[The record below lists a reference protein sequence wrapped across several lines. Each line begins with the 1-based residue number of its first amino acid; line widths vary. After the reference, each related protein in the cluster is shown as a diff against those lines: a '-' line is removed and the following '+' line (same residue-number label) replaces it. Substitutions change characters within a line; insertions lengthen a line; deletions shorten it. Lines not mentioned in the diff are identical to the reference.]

1 MFPITTHCFADVVQI
16 RHAYQNDPLQHGK
29 GRDEEIFLFFGAPE
43 LAEPRPDTRSNDR
56 GGCSIKAGG
65 DSNPWR
71 ADSHARVGEA
81 PRKRSRIYKS
91 FARSHPKSKMR
102 FAERSQK

>member
-1 MFPITTHCFADVVQI
+1 MLSKSAMLTKMILFNTERDAMKKYFFSLVLLNLLSLAPTHAQ
-16 RHAYQNDPLQHGK
+16 
-29 GRDEEIFLFFGAPE
+29 
-43 LAEPRPDTRSNDR
+43 NDR